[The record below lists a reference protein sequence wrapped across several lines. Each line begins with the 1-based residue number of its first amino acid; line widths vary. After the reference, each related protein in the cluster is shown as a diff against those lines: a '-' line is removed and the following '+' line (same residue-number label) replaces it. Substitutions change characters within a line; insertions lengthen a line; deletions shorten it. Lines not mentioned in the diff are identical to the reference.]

1 MTALSARHDRKY
13 DRKTVFTNH
22 LHFFS
27 SISCN
32 FNRLFVLFGCI
43 YATAG
48 VGWFFFSSS
57 SSFYV
62 YIDVCLWAWTA
73 WANVKSFSDYKSS
86 NLKYVPFAHARFYL
100 RVFIFCTSTL
110 FIVNSI
116 VFSNFIMK
124 YDIEVKT
131 RRKKLFNENN
141 CNDFFCSFQT
151 YSNKHRKKTTIHAAI
166 DRQTGGRVY

>member
-1 MTALSARHDRKY
+1 MRATIESTTEKPFLQITFTFFHRSPVISIDFLYCSAVY
-13 DRKTVFTNH
+13 M
-22 LHFFS
+22 
-27 SISCN
+27 
-32 FNRLFVLFGCI
+32 RLLELDG
-43 YATAG
+43 
-48 VGWFFFSSS
+48 FFSSS
-57 SSFYV
+57 YYV

-151 YSNKHRKKTTIHAAI
+151 YSNKHRKNNNSCS
-166 DRQTGGRVY
+166 DRSTNRRESLLENR